1 MAVDSEPKPMLSWKD
16 RLLGGRY
23 EGSKASDAWS
33 RLSEDDDFE
42 LLDGNITRSLIN
54 DIPTIS
60 FSERINQLLIKDM
73 ATMVIIKLLGQS
85 IGYNNTEDYEK
96 VLTKGLWTI
105 FGQYLTMQPWTMDF
119 NLMQPYPE
127 CCQGLD

>member
-1 MAVDSEPKPMLSWKD
+1 

-23 EGSKASDAWS
+23 EGSKALDARS
-33 RLSEDDDFE
+33 RLGEDDDFE

-54 DIPTIS
+54 DILTIS

-73 ATMVIIKLLGQS
+73 ATIVIIKLLGRS
-85 IGYNNTEDYEK
+85 IGYNILQSRNTEDYEK

-119 NLMQPYPE
+119 NPM
-127 CCQGLD
+127 

>member
-1 MAVDSEPKPMLSWKD
+1 EASN
-16 RLLGGRY
+16 
-23 EGSKASDAWS
+23 ASDARS
-33 RLSEDDDFE
+33 RLGKDDDFE

-60 FSERINQLLIKDM
+60 FSERIHQLLIKVM
-73 ATMVIIKLLGQS
+73 ATMVIIKLLGRS
-85 IGYNNTEDYEK
+85 IGYNVLQSRNTEDYEK

-105 FGQYLTMQPWTMDF
+105 FGQYLTVQPWTMDF
-119 NLMQPYPE
+119 NSMQPYLE